1 MSTSPSFD
9 LGAVDAFTAGT
20 VGAPGQ
26 RVFFLQARA
35 DGQVVTVKCE
45 KQQVAA
51 LGQYLERLLQDLPA
65 PGDGPLPT
73 ALELLD
79 PVDAVWVA
87 GQLAVAWEADA
98 DRFVVE
104 VEELDPE
111 APEAVE
117 NDDDDD
123 DDKDD
128 DEDDG
133 DDDDS
138 SSGVGSDPLDWLVTF
153 DRGRLRFELSRGQAL
168 AFAARAVELVAAGR
182 PSCRFCG
189 LPIDPDGHPCPR
201 MN

>member
-1 MSTSPSFD
+1 MSTSASFD

-79 PVDAVWVA
+79 PIDAVWVA

-98 DRFVVE
+98 DRFVVV

-111 APEAVE
+111 ALEAVE
-117 NDDDDD
+117 DDD
-123 DDKDD
+123 
-128 DEDDG
+128 

-138 SSGVGSDPLDWLVTF
+138 SSGVGSDPMDWLVTF

>member
-1 MSTSPSFD
+1 MSMSPSFD

-26 RVFFLQARA
+26 RVFYLQARA

-51 LGQYLERLLQDLPA
+51 LGQYLERLLQDLPV

-73 ALELLD
+73 ALELLE

-98 DRFVVE
+98 DRFVVV
-104 VEELDPE
+104 VEELDPD
-111 APEAVE
+111 AVE
-117 NDDDDD
+117 GDDDDA
-123 DDKDD
+123 
-128 DEDDG
+128 DE

-138 SSGVGSDPLDWLVTF
+138 SAGAGPDPIDWLVTF
-153 DRGRLRFELSRGQAL
+153 DRGRLRVELSRGQAL

>member
-1 MSTSPSFD
+1 MSPSFD

-26 RVFFLQARA
+26 RVFYLQARG

-65 PGDGPLPT
+65 PADGPLPT

-79 PVDAVWVA
+79 PLDAVWVA
-87 GQLAVAWEADA
+87 GQLEVAWKAEA
-98 DRFVVE
+98 DRFVV
-104 VEELDPE
+104 VVKELDQDAGE
-111 APEAVE
+111 
-117 NDDDDD
+117 DDDDP
-123 DDKDD
+123 DD
-128 DEDDG
+128 DEA
-133 DDDDS
+133 
-138 SSGVGSDPLDWLVTF
+138 VGSEDAGPDLTDWLVTF
-153 DRGRLRFELSRGQAL
+153 DRGRLRVELSRGQAL

>member
-1 MSTSPSFD
+1 MSPSFD

-26 RVFFLQARA
+26 RVFYLQARGN
-35 DGQVVTVKCE
+35 GQVVTIKCE

-65 PGDGPLPT
+65 PADGPLPT

-79 PVDAVWVA
+79 PLEAVWVA
-87 GQLAVAWEADA
+87 GQLGVAWRADA

-104 VEELDPE
+104 VEELEEE
-111 APEAVE
+111 ADDAAEA
-117 NDDDDD
+117 DA
-123 DDKDD
+123 
-128 DEDDG
+128 DDG
-133 DDDDS
+133 DDEDT
-138 SSGVGSDPLDWLVTF
+138 SSGDAGPDPTDWLVTF
-153 DRGRLRFELSRGQAL
+153 DRGRLRVELSRGQAL
-168 AFAARAVELVAAGR
+168 AFAARAAELVAAGR

>member
-26 RVFFLQARA
+26 RVFYLQARA

-98 DRFVVE
+98 DRFVVV

-111 APEAVE
+111 ALEAVE
-117 NDDDDD
+117 
-123 DDKDD
+123 DD
-128 DEDDG
+128 DEGD

-138 SSGVGSDPLDWLVTF
+138 SSGVGSDPMDWLVTF

>member
-1 MSTSPSFD
+1 MSPSFD

-26 RVFFLQARA
+26 RVFYLQARG

-65 PGDGPLPT
+65 PADGPLPT

-79 PVDAVWVA
+79 PLEAVWVA
-87 GQLAVAWEADA
+87 GQLAVAWEADD
-98 DRFVVE
+98 DRFVV
-104 VEELDPE
+104 VVDELDPE
-111 APEAVE
+111 AGEDS
-117 NDDDDD
+117 DDATDE
-123 DDKDD
+123 DD
-128 DEDDG
+128 DEDD
-133 DDDDS
+133 DA
-138 SSGVGSDPLDWLVTF
+138 VGSDDAGPDPIDWLVTF
-153 DRGRLRFELSRGQAL
+153 DRGRLRVELSRGQAL

-182 PSCRFCG
+182 PTCRFCG

>member
-1 MSTSPSFD
+1 MSMSPSFD

-26 RVFFLQARA
+26 RVFYLQARA

-73 ALELLD
+73 ALELLE

-98 DRFVVE
+98 DRFVVV
-104 VEELDPE
+104 VEELDPD
-111 APEAVE
+111 AVE
-117 NDDDDD
+117 GDDDDA
-123 DDKDD
+123 
-128 DEDDG
+128 DE

-138 SSGVGSDPLDWLVTF
+138 SAGVGPDPIDWLVTF
-153 DRGRLRFELSRGQAL
+153 DRGRLRVELSRGQAL
-168 AFAARAVELVAAGR
+168 AFAARAVELIAAGR